1 MSIRMAAKVAKQ
13 STFKR
18 HRLGA
23 VVVKGHRIL
32 STGYNE
38 VRYSKLTGKHT
49 LHAEASAII
58 KLLKSGHQNDLVGS
72 TMYVTR
78 FTRGGRIGMA
88 KPCDNCSD
96 LLRSVGISNVIYTDD
111 TGGTKKLKL

>member
-1 MSIRMAAKVAKQ
+1 MAAKVAKQ

-72 TMYVTR
+72 TLYVTR

-88 KPCDNCSD
+88 RPCPSCMG
-96 LLRSVGISNVIYTDD
+96 LIRAVGIRNVYFTQDD
-111 TGGTKKLKL
+111 GSTGEIRV

>member
-72 TMYVTR
+72 TLYVTR
-78 FTRGGRIGMA
+78 FTRGGAVGMA
-88 KPCDNCSD
+88 KPCVDCYNLC
-96 LLRSVGISNVIYTDD
+96 RAVGITNVIYSNEE
-111 TGGTKKLKL
+111 GGVSTLKL

>member
-38 VRYSKLTGKHT
+38 VRYSKLIGKHT
-49 LHAEASAII
+49 LHAEASAVI
-58 KLLKSGHQNDLVGS
+58 KLLKGGHQNDLVGS

-78 FTRGGRIGMA
+78 FTRGGAVGMA
-88 KPCDNCSD
+88 KPCVECHN
-96 LLRSVGISNVIYTDD
+96 LIQSVGINRVVYSNEE
-111 TGGTKKLKL
+111 GGVSTLKL

>member
-78 FTRGGRIGMA
+78 FTRGGAVGMA
-88 KPCDNCSD
+88 KPCKSCHS
-96 LLRSVGISNVIYTDD
+96 LIQSVGINRVVYSNEE
-111 TGGTKKLKL
+111 GGVSTLKL